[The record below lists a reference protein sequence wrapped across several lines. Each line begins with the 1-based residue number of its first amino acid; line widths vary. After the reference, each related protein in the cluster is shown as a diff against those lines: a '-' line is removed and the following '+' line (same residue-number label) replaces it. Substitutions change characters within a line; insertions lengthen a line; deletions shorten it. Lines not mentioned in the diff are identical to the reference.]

1 MSGAH
6 GEITLGGYRPG
17 ALGWAVETQAAYYG
31 RHWGFGV
38 YFEAKIA
45 AELAEF
51 LLRYDEK
58 RDLFRLA
65 LAGDD
70 ILGTISVDGS
80 DAAGKGAHLRW
91 FMVDPAAQG
100 RGVGRRLLDAGLG
113 FCGAR
118 GYSQIYLWTFAGLD
132 AARRLYDDAGFQV
145 VEEQEDDQWGKTM
158 REQRMVLQL

>member
-1 MSGAH
+1 MSGAD

-45 AELAEF
+45 AELADF
-51 LLRYDEK
+51 LQRYDPK

-91 FMVDPAAQG
+91 FMVDPVAQG

-118 GYSQIYLWTFAGLD
+118 RYSQVYLWTFAGLD
-132 AARRLYDDAGFQV
+132 AARRLYDAAGFQV

>member
-1 MSGAH
+1 MSGADV
-6 GEITLGGYRPG
+6 GIILSGYRPG

-31 RHWGFGV
+31 RNWGFGV

-45 AELAEF
+45 AELADF
-51 LLRYDEK
+51 LKRYDAD

-65 LAGDD
+65 LADER
-70 ILGTISVDGS
+70 ILGTISIDGS
-80 DAAGKGAHLRW
+80 EAVGKGAHLRW

-113 FCGAR
+113 FCRDR
-118 GYSQIYLWTFAGLD
+118 GYSRVYLWTFAGLD
-132 AARRLYDDAGFQV
+132 AARRLYDDAGFRV
-145 VEEQEDDQWGKTM
+145 VEEQDDDQWGKTM